1 MTMSEKMTSRRI
13 KRVDFLLQTKRHLTL
28 MCLILYLLYQPPH
41 YGCWRWYH
49 LLKNIY
55 DYKLRIKRQLKTL
68 FLSSYYIDEIII
80 NTKTHFYMEER
91 LFELFY
97 IENHFAAKLHY
108 LFKYFVWHIIYYDIV
123 Q

>member
-1 MTMSEKMTSRRI
+1 M
-13 KRVDFLLQTKRHLTL
+13 
-28 MCLILYLLYQPPH
+28 
-41 YGCWRWYH
+41 
-49 LLKNIY
+49 
-55 DYKLRIKRQLKTL
+55 RIKRQLKTL

-97 IENHFAAKLHY
+97 NENDFAKYFAKLHY